1 MIRHHSA
8 LSRQQGMG
16 MIEVMLSIVI
26 IAIGVLGLAGI
37 QAAAL
42 KHTNTSY
49 ARDQAMRLAYD
60 LADRIRAYDAQQG
73 QASVFATV
81 SGTTLLTPTV
91 TAACYQTSGCTRA
104 QMAQSEVASWLAD
117 VRRLLPRGEALICLD
132 DNNTDE
138 GATVINTASDGATYS
153 GTNHRCSNT
162 GPTYVI
168 KIWWADDRSGRLTRY
183 NLAY

>member
-1 MIRHHSA
+1 MG
-8 LSRQQGMG
+8 RQHFSLLRQGGMG
-16 MIEVMLSIVI
+16 MIEVLLSIVI

-37 QAAAL
+37 QAATI

-60 LADRIRAYDAQQG
+60 LADRMRAYTGNATDGA
-73 QASVFATV
+73 VFSTV
-81 SGTTLLTPTV
+81 NGTNLLTPAI
-91 TAACYQTSGCTRA
+91 TATCYQAAGCTRA
-104 QMAQSEVASWLAD
+104 QMVQSELAAWLAD
-117 VRRLLPRGEALICLD
+117 VRRLLPRGEALVCLD

-138 GATVINTASDGATYS
+138 GATLVANASDGATYAGS
-153 GTNHRCSNT
+153 NHRCTNT
-162 GPTYVI
+162 GSTYVI